1 MAARSI
7 RHPGAASEPRVLAQ
21 ACTARRL
28 TLRFQPGKPVLDAVA
43 EALSS
48 QGIDSAVIEMDMGS
62 LAPLVYV
69 VPAPSPDE
77 AHAAWY
83 SETRRPGGIG
93 QIERLTMSFG
103 RREGAPF
110 IHCHGIWKHADGFR
124 GAGHLIPHESAFGAE
139 VEGTVYAISGAI
151 LDQQADAETNFP
163 LLTPVPSGT
172 LRNEEASAVL
182 LRIKPNTDIHA
193 AIEDVARAHSFDHAT
208 LHGNCSLVGCDFA
221 DGSHMSSYASEA
233 FLRSS
238 YVKKGKATVDIGV
251 VGMDGKIF
259 QGIIARGGNVVC
271 IACEILIV
279 QKSKKSAKRIV
290 E

>member
-7 RHPGAASEPRVLAQ
+7 RHPGPATEPRVLAQ

-48 QGIDSAVIEMDMGS
+48 EGINSAVIEMDAGS
-62 LAPLVYV
+62 FAPLVYV
-69 VPAPSPDE
+69 IPAPSPDE
-77 AHAAWY
+77 THAAWY
-83 SETRRPGGIG
+83 SDTRRPGGVA

-103 RREGAPF
+103 RRQGAPF

-139 VEGTVYAISGAI
+139 VEGTVYALSGAI

-163 LLTPVPSGT
+163 LLTPVPSGI
-172 LRNEEASAVL
+172 LRKEEAPAVL

-193 AIEDVARAHSFDHAT
+193 AVENVAHANGIQNAT
-208 LHGNCSLVGCDFA
+208 LHGICSLVGCDFA
-221 DGSHMSSYASEA
+221 DGSHMASYASEA
-233 FLRSS
+233 LLYDSRID
-238 YVKKGKATVDIGV
+238 KGKAVIDLGV
-251 VGMDGKIF
+251 IGMDAMIF
-259 QGIIARGGNVVC
+259 QGTIAREGNTVC

-279 QKSKKSAKRIV
+279 AVVQ
-290 E
+290 